1 VNAVDALKLKCVDMF
16 IKNIVR
22 YVIRLPLKSVSEARE
37 IRINI
42 ITALLCSTRFLFYI
56 DARNKDGDVFET
68 VIQLWKLII
77 TSSVQ

>member
-1 VNAVDALKLKCVDMF
+1 MNAVDALKLKCVDMF

-42 ITALLCSTRFLFYI
+42 ITALLCSTRFLLYI
-56 DARNKDGDVFET
+56 DARNNDGC
-68 VIQLWKLII
+68 L
-77 TSSVQ
+77 